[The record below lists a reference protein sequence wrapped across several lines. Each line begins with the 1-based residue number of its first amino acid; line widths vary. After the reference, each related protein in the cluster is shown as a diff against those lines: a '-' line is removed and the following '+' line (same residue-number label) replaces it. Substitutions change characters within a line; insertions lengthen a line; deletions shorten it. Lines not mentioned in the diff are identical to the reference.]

1 MSESIFSKIIQRKAP
16 ASILF
21 ENDKFIVIANKDPK
35 APVHLLII
43 PKHPYRNLEE
53 VALTDQD
60 FHAEILI
67 LCRRMAKKMK
77 IADNYQIHINVGK
90 KMQQVQH
97 LHIHLLGGWKN
108 PEEIK
113 QII

>member
-1 MSESIFSKIIQRKAP
+1 MSESIFSKIIQKKAP
-16 ASILF
+16 ATIHF
-21 ENDKFIVIANKDPK
+21 ENDEFIVIANNNPQ

-43 PKHPYRNLEE
+43 PKHPYQNLEE
-53 VALTDQD
+53 VALTDQN
-60 FHAEILI
+60 FHSQILI
-67 LCRRMAKKMK
+67 ICRKMAKKMN

-97 LHIHLLGGWKN
+97 LHVHLLGGWRN
-108 PEEIK
+108 PQEIK